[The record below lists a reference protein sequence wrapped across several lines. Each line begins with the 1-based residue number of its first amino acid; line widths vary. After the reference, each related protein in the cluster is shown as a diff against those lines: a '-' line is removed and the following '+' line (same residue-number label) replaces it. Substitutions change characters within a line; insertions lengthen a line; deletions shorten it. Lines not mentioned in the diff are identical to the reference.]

1 MAWMKWTTINV
12 KESDAIYLSGGQLME
27 VFMGEVLSFETMQR
41 RYDGEWLL
49 IVHTSVDEN
58 SEILAGEVWAH
69 SPDVNAIYQA
79 LSLAKGIEA
88 SIEYMGKVPADFAAI
103 L

>member
-1 MAWMKWTTINV
+1 
-12 KESDAIYLSGGQLME
+12 
-27 VFMGEVLSFETMQR
+27 MGEVLSLETMKQH
-41 RYDGEWLL
+41 YDGEWVL
-49 IVHTSVDEN
+49 IVHTSIDEN

-69 SPDVNAIYQA
+69 SRDVDTIYKA

-88 SIEYMGKVPADFAAI
+88 SIEYMGEVPADFAAI

>member
-1 MAWMKWTTINV
+1 MVVDQNGV
-12 KESDAIYLSGGQLME
+12 
-27 VFMGEVLSFETMQR
+27 VMGEVLSFEAMQR

-49 IVHTSVDEN
+49 IVHTSIDEN
-58 SEILAGEVWAH
+58 SEILTGEVWAH
-69 SPDVNAIYQA
+69 SRDVNVIYQA

-88 SIEYMGKVPADFAAI
+88 SIEYMGQVPADFAAI

>member
-1 MAWMKWTTINV
+1 MN
-12 KESDAIYLSGGQLME
+12 
-27 VFMGEVLSFETMQR
+27 EVLSFETMQR

-49 IVHTSVDEN
+49 IVNTSVDEN
-58 SEILAGEVWAH
+58 AEILAGEVWAH
-69 SPDVNAIYQA
+69 SPDVNVIYQA

-88 SIEYMGKVPADFAAI
+88 SIEYMGTVPADFAAI